1 MYCNEGGRC
10 VKYKEVG
17 ERCTSNEA
25 CGRKSMCIFETTLS
39 TYGMCREILS
49 MSENTL
55 VLPMYKADMADTDTG
70 LFVYQQDF
78 EKVCRSGYLN
88 QTSGRCVTG
97 LKSKNKGGVC
107 MSDLDCP
114 TTDPAIFAKCKCGHT
129 SKGTK
134 YCDIEGGDDEWTE
147 AYALVRL
154 LTSHILSSRSTS
166 SAATTAT
173 RRRGSAPAIQTNTI
187 INGSARSPRPNSTS
201 ISSTY
206 PPASKASSTCIHF
219 TMTTSHIAM
228 QRY

>member
-1 MYCNEGGRC
+1 
-10 VKYKEVG
+10 
-17 ERCTSNEA
+17 
-25 CGRKSMCIFETTLS
+25 
-39 TYGMCREILS
+39 

-88 QTSGRCVTG
+88 QTSGRCVNG

-114 TTDPAIFAKCKCGHT
+114 TTDPALFAKCKCGHT

-147 AYALVRL
+147 AYALVNMNLIILCSLRN
-154 LTSHILSSRSTS
+154 TSRE
-166 SAATTAT
+166 ATIVTQLK
-173 RRRGSAPAIQTNTI
+173 GSELAIVTNTT
-187 INGSARSPRPNSTS
+187 INGSAQFQRQ
-201 ISSTY
+201 SS
-206 PPASKASSTCIHF
+206 
-219 TMTTSHIAM
+219 M
-228 QRY
+228 

>member
-1 MYCNEGGRC
+1 
-10 VKYKEVG
+10 
-17 ERCTSNEA
+17 
-25 CGRKSMCIFETTLS
+25 MCK
-39 TYGMCREILS
+39 EILS

-55 VLPMYKADMADTDTG
+55 VLPMYKADMADTDSG

-134 YCDIEGGDDEWTE
+134 YCDVEGGDDEWTE
-147 AYALVRL
+147 AYDFVSLYFLKFVKFEKYFE
-154 LTSHILSSRSTS
+154 RSYDCH
-166 SAATTAT
+166 SAEGFGACNSNQYYNQWKCAV
-173 RRRGSAPAIQTNTI
+173 AKAKLYVDL
-187 INGSARSPRPNSTS
+187 INLP
-201 ISSTY
+201 
-206 PPASKASSTCIHF
+206 KCL
-219 TMTTSHIAM
+219 
-228 QRY
+228 

>member
-1 MYCNEGGRC
+1 
-10 VKYKEVG
+10 
-17 ERCTSNEA
+17 
-25 CGRKSMCIFETTLS
+25 
-39 TYGMCREILS
+39 

-88 QTSGRCVTG
+88 QTSGRCVNG

-114 TTDPAIFAKCKCGHT
+114 TTDPALFAKCKCGHT

-147 AYALVRL
+147 AYALVNITLIILCSLRN
-154 LTSHILSSRSTS
+154 TSRE
-166 SAATTAT
+166 ATIVTQLK
-173 RRRGSAPAIQTNTI
+173 GSELAIVTNTT
-187 INGSARSPRPNSTS
+187 INGSAQFQRQ
-201 ISSTY
+201 SS
-206 PPASKASSTCIHF
+206 
-219 TMTTSHIAM
+219 M
-228 QRY
+228 

>member
-39 TYGMCREILS
+39 TYGMCKEILS

-88 QTSGRCVTG
+88 QTSGRCVAG

-134 YCDIEGGDDEWTE
+134 YCDVEGGDDEWTE
-147 AYALVRL
+147 SYDLVYSTL
-154 LTSHILSSRSTS
+154 IILCSLRNTS
-166 SAATTAT
+166 SAVMIVTQLK
-173 RRRGSAPAIQTNTI
+173 GSVNAITTNTM
-187 INGSARSPRPNSTS
+187 INGSA
-201 ISSTY
+201 
-206 PPASKASSTCIHF
+206 
-219 TMTTSHIAM
+219 
-228 QRY
+228 Q

>member
-1 MYCNEGGRC
+1 MQLYDTCNFNSECYYGMYCNEGGRC

-39 TYGMCREILS
+39 TYGMCKEILS

-114 TTDPAIFAKCKCGHT
+114 TTDPALFAKCKCGHT

-134 YCDIEGGDDEWTE
+134 YCDVEGGDDEWTD
-147 AYALVRL
+147 AYALV
-154 LTSHILSSRSTS
+154 SILSL
-166 SAATTAT
+166 
-173 RRRGSAPAIQTNTI
+173 
-187 INGSARSPRPNSTS
+187 
-201 ISSTY
+201 
-206 PPASKASSTCIHF
+206 F
-219 TMTTSHIAM
+219 
-228 QRY
+228 